1 MLVVFLDQIRKL
13 VNQRLKMLIF
23 FFFFSPIKSLVEKV
37 EMIETE
43 IQMEKKT
50 KHLSGHLSLSGGLLT

>member
-13 VNQRLKMLIF
+13 VNQRLKMLI

-50 KHLSGHLSLSGGLLT
+50 NTSVVISPYLEVF

>member
-50 KHLSGHLSLSGGLLT
+50 NTSVVISPYLEVF